1 MRVEE
6 FTARK
11 VEDAIKN
18 GLEQMGIKKERAK
31 ITVLDNGGFLKKAKV
46 RIEDLGSEGEKAL
59 AFVEGLYSKMGV
71 TCTCELNED
80 EESATI
86 NVISVDSSSVIGYR
100 GDILDAVQYLA
111 SIYAN
116 EGNEEFKR
124 IVVDCEGYRSRRV
137 ETLQK
142 LAKKTADKAVKNGR
156 PVRLEPMNAFERRI
170 IHSALVE
177 DDRVTTS
184 SFGEEPS
191 RYLVVT
197 PKNLRPR
204 KDKNGNGGFRKGGNK
219 FDRKDRKDGFKKDGE
234 RGERRGGFERRGGGA
249 PRRSKST
256 PIEGGFAVYGFYGNS
271 GAKDETKDEE

>member
-1 MRVEE
+1 MRIQE
-6 FTARK
+6 FSAKK
-11 VEDAIKN
+11 VEDAIES
-18 GLEQMGIKKERAK
+18 GLSQMGIDKSRAK
-31 ITVLDNGGFLKKAKV
+31 ITVLDNGGFLRKAKV

-59 AFVEGLYSKMGV
+59 SFIEGLYEKMGV
-71 TCTCELNED
+71 KCTCELKED
-80 EESATI
+80 EEGATI
-86 NVISVDSSSVIGYR
+86 NVISVDSSAVIGYR

-116 EGNEEFKR
+116 EGKEEFKR
-124 IVVDCEGYRSRRV
+124 IVVDCEEYRSRRV
-137 ETLQK
+137 ETLEK

-170 IHSALVE
+170 IHSALVD

-204 KDKNGNGGFRKGGNK
+204 NNKNGNGRFGKGGNK

-234 RGERRGGFERRGGGA
+234 RGERRGGFERRGGA
-249 PRRSKST
+249 PRKSKST

-271 GAKDETKDEE
+271 GAKDENKDKE

>member
-1 MRVEE
+1 MRVQE
-6 FTARK
+6 FSAKK
-11 VEDAIKN
+11 VEDAINN
-18 GLEQMGIKKERAK
+18 GLEQMGIDKSRAK
-31 ITVLDNGGFLKKAKV
+31 ITVIDNGGFLRKAKV
-46 RIEDLGSEGEKAL
+46 RIEDLGTEGEKAL
-59 AFVEGLYSKMGV
+59 AFIEGLYEKMGI
-71 TCTCELNED
+71 TCTCELKED
-80 EESATI
+80 EEGATI

-116 EGNEEFKR
+116 EGKEEFKR
-124 IVVDCEGYRSRRV
+124 IVVDCEGYRDRRV
-137 ETLQK
+137 ETLDK

-156 PVRLEPMNAFERRI
+156 PIRLEPMNAFERRI
-170 IHSALVE
+170 IHSALVD

-204 KDKNGNGGFRKGGNK
+204 NNKGNGAGYKKGGFKGDRKGGP
-219 FDRKDRKDGFKKDGE
+219 RKDGRNGD
-234 RGERRGGFERRGGGA
+234 RRGGFNRDRGNA
-249 PRRSKST
+249 PRKSKST

-271 GAKDETKDEE
+271 GAKDETKE